1 MTHIHTEAEFLEYIK
16 SAELVLVDFFATWCR
31 PCKNLSPI
39 LEELSK
45 EIDNFAVIKVDVDTE
60 KLQDIINLHK
70 IESLPTLVFYKNG
83 ELHQHSIVGY
93 NSKEEIK
100 TFIMR
105 LK

>member
-1 MTHIHTEAEFLEYIK
+1 MKHIHTEAEFLEYIK
-16 SAELVLVDFFATWCR
+16 SADLVLVDFFATWCA

-45 EIDNFAVIKVDVDTE
+45 EIDNFAVIKVDVETE
-60 KLQDIINLHK
+60 ELQDIINLHK

-83 ELHQHSIVGY
+83 DLQQHSIIGF
-93 NSKEEIK
+93 NSKEQIK
-100 TFIMR
+100 QFIMR

>member
-45 EIDNFAVIKVDVDTE
+45 EIDNFSYRDPQLR
-60 KLQDIINLHK
+60 KL
-70 IESLPTLVFYKNG
+70 
-83 ELHQHSIVGY
+83 
-93 NSKEEIK
+93 
-100 TFIMR
+100 FI
-105 LK
+105 

>member
-83 ELHQHSIVGY
+83 DLQQHSIVGY

-100 TFIMR
+100 TFINR